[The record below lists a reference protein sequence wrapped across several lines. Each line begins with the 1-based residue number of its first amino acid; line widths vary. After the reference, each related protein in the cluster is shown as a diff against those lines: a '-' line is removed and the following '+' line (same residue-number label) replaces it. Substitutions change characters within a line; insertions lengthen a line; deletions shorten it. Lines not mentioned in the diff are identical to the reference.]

1 MTGPGHP
8 PIDRPAT
15 PIAAASSAQ
24 RVVAIDDCELI
35 HRLLRHHL
43 RHESIEIH
51 SALQGAE
58 GVRLARELD
67 PDVVLLDIELHD
79 ADGFEV
85 LASLKED
92 PRTSEIAVV
101 FLSASGATEH
111 RVRALE
117 LGAVD
122 FIAKPFD
129 AAELKARVRSALRLR
144 ALVRMLAQKA
154 RIDGLTGL
162 WNRAYFDQRLQEEL
176 SESRRYNRPLS
187 LILCDLD
194 HFKEINDRHGHPL
207 GDAVLNRFGRILAAG
222 RASDIACRYGGE
234 EFGLILPGI
243 PAEGAM
249 EVAERLRRHL
259 AEQAWPGAES
269 LRTTASFGIADLA
282 ALGMDAT
289 PERLVA
295 AADEALYRAK
305 AGGRDRVYCVAGPST
320 DKRDAALVRRSA

>member
-1 MTGPGHP
+1 MTRHGER
-8 PIDRPAT
+8 PIDPPTAPPGAVQT
-15 PIAAASSAQ
+15 Q
-24 RVVAIDDCELI
+24 RVVAIDDCDLI

-43 RHESIEIH
+43 RHEAIEIH
-51 SALQGAE
+51 SALRGEE
-58 GVRLARELD
+58 GVELARELD
-67 PDVVLLDIELHD
+67 PDVVLLDIELHG

-85 LASLKED
+85 LASLKGD

-101 FLSASGATEH
+101 FLSASGSTEH

-122 FIAKPFD
+122 FIAKPFA

-162 WNRAYFDQRLQEEL
+162 WNRAYFDQRLQEEV
-176 SESRRYNRPLS
+176 SESRRYARALS

-207 GDAVLNRFGRILAAG
+207 GDAVLTRFGRILAAG
-222 RASDIACRYGGE
+222 RASDVACRYGGE

-249 EVAERLRRHL
+249 EVAERLRRQL
-259 AEQAWPGAES
+259 SEQVWPGAEG

-282 ALGMDAT
+282 ALDGAAT
-289 PERLVA
+289 PASLIA

-320 DKRDAALVRRSA
+320 EEVETRPVRRSA